1 MTNTV
6 AGLESVTSI
15 VPSIGPAQG
24 FTVVKV
30 HGLGFTKSIF
40 LRCLF
45 GSIPVTANWLS
56 DRVVECLA
64 PPFQEGAIL
73 EVKISNN
80 GLQPSATLRN
90 YAYHGE
96 SKPF

>member
-1 MTNTV
+1 MTNTT
-6 AGLESVTSI
+6 AGVESVTSI

-24 FTVVKV
+24 STVVKV
-30 HGLGFTKSIF
+30 HGSGFTKSIF

-64 PPFQEGAIL
+64 PPFQEGGLL
-73 EVKISNN
+73 EVKVSNN
-80 GLQPSATLRN
+80 GLQYSATWQS

-96 SKPF
+96 SHPS